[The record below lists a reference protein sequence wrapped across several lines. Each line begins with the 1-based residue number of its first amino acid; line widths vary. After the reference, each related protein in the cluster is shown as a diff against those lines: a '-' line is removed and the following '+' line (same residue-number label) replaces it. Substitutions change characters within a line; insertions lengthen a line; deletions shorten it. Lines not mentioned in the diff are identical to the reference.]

1 MYMCVNNVVE
11 KGLATA
17 LGTFASALRMQQFSR
32 CIYSLVPE
40 LFGACLL
47 CQAFYASMTYVP
59 CYCLSLVMHKTKL
72 ILLCSAWEAAAM
84 REPLAPV
91 HTVHSIV
98 IGSLRVSEA
107 SQQRS
112 GLSDQSA
119 MSIALTSYSK
129 RRVQT
134 KFSPATS
141 LVALYLGFLPLSQP
155 FKLASD
161 FVHVQ
166 KHGY

>member
-1 MYMCVNNVVE
+1 MYIQF
-11 KGLATA
+11 
-17 LGTFASALRMQQFSR
+17 GTRAVWGMPFVSGILRKYDI
-32 CIYSLVPE
+32 CPLL
-40 LFGACLL
+40 LFVSCDA
-47 CQAFYASMTYVP
+47 
-59 CYCLSLVMHKTKL
+59 HKL

-119 MSIALTSYSK
+119 MYIALTSYSK
-129 RRVQT
+129 RRVQIQSSNVT
-134 KFSPATS
+134 CRFILGLSPLIT
-141 LVALYLGFLPLSQP
+141 AL
-155 FKLASD
+155 
-161 FVHVQ
+161 
-166 KHGY
+166 